1 MITDRIGLHSVLWR
15 LLIRVIKKS
24 DDGESRVRFVNLWL
38 KIELDDTKCCY
49 QIIKLWQDL
58 RNKLA
63 TGVKDVKDF
72 ALSNYTSTTCTLSN
86 MPYWPSVRS
95 RWLDIDRILFYG
107 PRRSRR
113 KVRDEVKIQSSWPK
127 GLGQYGIYYIGKTV
141 HLARVKYDLFIFEHW
156 EWKPTLMVLISF
168 LCDKLDLDKVICKLT
183 TSITTKGKLL
193 LSVSQ
198 LFGLWC
204 ENDCSQSELSHGG
217 AEEWGKLRSTEKR
230 AWTPTSTA

>member
-127 GLGQYGIYYIGKTV
+127 ELGQYGIYYIGKTV

-168 LCDKLDLDKVICKLT
+168 LCDKFG
-183 TSITTKGKLL
+183 ITGIA
-193 LSVSQ
+193 VSKKFKMAGTP
-198 LFGLWC
+198 LRAPWNVAVFVHSGFEGIPERLPFR
-204 ENDCSQSELSHGG
+204 NTASEFRQ
-217 AEEWGKLRSTEKR
+217 W
-230 AWTPTSTA
+230 